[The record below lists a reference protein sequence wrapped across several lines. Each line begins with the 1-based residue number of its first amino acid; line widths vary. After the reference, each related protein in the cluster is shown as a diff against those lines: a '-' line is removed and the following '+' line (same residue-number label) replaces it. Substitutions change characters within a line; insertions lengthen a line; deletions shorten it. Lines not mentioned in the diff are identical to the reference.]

1 MGFVSKSNMSDDWDV
16 DEPDIYARMYYLEK
30 DMDKIKQAQEDQA
43 LFFALLM
50 KKYNVTLD
58 EIRAEGKTL
67 C

>member
-1 MGFVSKSNMSDDWDV
+1 MELGSRLNTNDFDGEML
-16 DEPDIYARMYYLEK
+16 DIYERLESIERDHK
-30 DMDKIKQAQEDQA
+30 RIKRIQDDQA
-43 LFFALLM
+43 LLFALLM